1 MAINAGIDNEW
12 MARNNKGRT
21 YASTSA
27 TSQNNIFFNIDA
39 GVNTSYVGTGTDWLD
54 LSGSGNNLTIQ
65 NSPTFSSDYGG
76 SFILDGTDDYMP
88 ITAGRN
94 TYDMSQTTSCSVS
107 FWVKTNISPSTRQCI
122 FGDWTS
128 AGNQE
133 GARGEFS
140 GYGMTNGKI
149 GVNLFGNNTTD
160 NLNATSTI
168 SSGVWYY
175 VVATRSGA
183 VGSTGNLYINAV
195 LEDTIIYNT
204 SNGGGAGTFAI
215 GRGGDYDGIYLNGS
229 VVNFQFYN
237 RALTFNEIR
246 QNYFILNGRFD

>member
-76 SFILDGTDDYMP
+76 SFILDGTDDYMT

-94 TYDMSQTTSCSVS
+94 THDMSQTKSCSVS
-107 FWVKTNISPSTRQCI
+107 FWVKTNISPSTNSV
-122 FGDWTS
+122 FL
-128 AGNQE
+128 E
-133 GARGEFS
+133 
-140 GYGMTNGKI
+140 I
-149 GVNLFGNNTTD
+149 GQVQVVTKVREENL
-160 NLNATSTI
+160 
-168 SSGVWYY
+168 
-175 VVATRSGA
+175 VV
-183 VGSTGNLYINAV
+183 
-195 LEDTIIYNT
+195 
-204 SNGGGAGTFAI
+204 
-215 GRGGDYDGIYLNGS
+215 S
-229 VVNFQFYN
+229 V
-237 RALTFNEIR
+237 
-246 QNYFILNGRFD
+246 